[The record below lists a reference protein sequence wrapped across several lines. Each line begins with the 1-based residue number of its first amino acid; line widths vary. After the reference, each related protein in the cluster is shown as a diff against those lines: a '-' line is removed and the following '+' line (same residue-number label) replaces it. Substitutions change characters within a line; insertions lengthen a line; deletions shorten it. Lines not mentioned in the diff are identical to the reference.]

1 MTITLGVSLVL
12 DCTATVRA
20 QQDHATPQEVV
31 QKVRQ
36 ASQAIAAQH
45 ETALATYRSKNDTAV
60 WKDSY
65 VFVLSC
71 PDGGV
76 ASVAANPVRPELKG
90 KPLAQVVT
98 YGPKPGEQLAA
109 EFCAQGRKP
118 QGGWLEYNFPRAGAT
133 QPERKVSYMLAVQG
147 TPYEV
152 GAGVYD
158 ATAKIDDLDK
168 LSGGQ
173 P

>member
-1 MTITLGVSLVL
+1 M
-12 DCTATVRA
+12 
-20 QQDHATPQEVV
+20 
-31 QKVRQ
+31 
-36 ASQAIAAQH
+36 
-45 ETALATYRSKNDTAV
+45 
-60 WKDSY
+60 
-65 VFVLSC
+65 
-71 PDGGV
+71 
-76 ASVAANPVRPELKG
+76 EL
-90 KPLAQVVT
+90 
-98 YGPKPGEQLAA
+98 GEQLAA